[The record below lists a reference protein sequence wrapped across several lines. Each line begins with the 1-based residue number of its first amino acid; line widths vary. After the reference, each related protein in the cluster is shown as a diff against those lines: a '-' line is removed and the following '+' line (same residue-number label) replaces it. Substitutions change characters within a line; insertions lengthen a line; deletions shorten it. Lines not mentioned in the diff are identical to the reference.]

1 VLLTRNALCGLFAL
15 ALAACG
21 PAMAAVEAP
30 SPVPAD
36 APREE
41 HARYAGERWLA
52 MLDRAAY
59 GDTWQVAADMF
70 RFQITA
76 GQWEESMRQL
86 RQQLGPV
93 QERELIA
100 ARYETRIP
108 NAPTGEYVILMYN
121 SNFSRRPN
129 MTETLTIQQEAD
141 GVWRMAGYFVTQ
153 N

>member
-1 VLLTRNALCGLFAL
+1 VLLTRTALCGVFAV
-15 ALAACG
+15 ALVACG
-21 PAMAAVEAP
+21 PAMAAVEEP

-52 MLDRAAY
+52 MLDRTAY
-59 GDTWQVAADMF
+59 GDTWQLAADMF
-70 RFQITA
+70 RLQITA

-86 RQQLGPV
+86 RQEVGPV
-93 QERELIA
+93 QHRELIA
-100 ARYETRIP
+100 ARHETRIP
-108 NAPTGEYVILMYN
+108 NAPAGDYVIFMYN
-121 SNFSRRPN
+121 TSFSHRPN
-129 MTETLTIQQEAD
+129 MTETLTMQQGAD